1 MEWRI
6 HMKQWACLSR
16 FYVWGPR
23 RPCVACPADLWGSVG
38 PTLRPC
44 HPLPL
49 LSSHTGFFQ
58 SCLYSGSLLLQSLC
72 TCSSLSQEASS
83 LLSYRSGLNFYIT
96 SSGSLHCSSRWNNLL
111 SERVCV
117 SLCPTLYSWYLA
129 QSQALSECSRWCVFM
144 KCGTLITKI
153 VIVLLHI
160 WSIEELGEERCDL
173 IVQYHI

>member
-1 MEWRI
+1 
-6 HMKQWACLSR
+6 MKNSYEAMSLSFTFLCLGSKKALC
-16 FYVWGPR
+16 GL
-23 RPCVACPADLWGSVG
+23 PCWPLGSVG
-38 PTLRPC
+38 PTLRPR

-129 QSQALSECSRWCVFM
+129 QSQALSECSGWCVFM

-160 WSIEELGEERCDL
+160 WSIEELGEERCNL